1 MSVNSIIEYLL
12 TFRFLKD
19 GFMDDHPPSSRRERR
34 IAARRTLILEAAARL
49 FAEKGFHRTTTKDI
63 AEAADVSEGTL
74 YNYFENKDEM
84 LMGIMT
90 LLVDAQ
96 RVDLRLSDGL
106 PVEARRFLMAM
117 LQSQREMVEQKGAML
132 QSVLSEILVNPDL
145 RQRYY
150 EELTLPV
157 LGILTGHL
165 QARRLMGQISPVDPA
180 LVARILVGLTTGLF
194 ILEVLGDPKVTA
206 GWEEL
211 SEAISSVLFD
221 GVANRK
227 DDHDPEEPVSP

>member
-1 MSVNSIIEYLL
+1 
-12 TFRFLKD
+12 
-19 GFMDDHPPSSRRERR
+19 MDDHPPSSRRERR

-96 RVDLRLSDGL
+96 IMDHRLSDGL
-106 PVEARRFLMAM
+106 PVDARRFLTSM
-117 LQSQREMVEQKGAML
+117 LQSRREMVEQKGAML

-145 RQRYY
+145 RERYY
-150 EELTLPV
+150 QELTLPV
-157 LGILTGHL
+157 LGLLTGHL
-165 QARRLMGQISPVDPA
+165 QARSLMGQIKPVDAA
-180 LVARILVGLTTGLF
+180 LVSRILVGLITGLF

-211 SEAISSVLFD
+211 SEVITSVLFD
-221 GVANRK
+221 GVANRTN
-227 DDHDPEEPVSP
+227 DHDPEEPVST

>member
-1 MSVNSIIEYLL
+1 
-12 TFRFLKD
+12 
-19 GFMDDHPPSSRRERR
+19 MDDHPPSSRRERR
-34 IAARRTLILEAAARL
+34 VAARRTLILEAAARL

-96 RVDLRLSDGL
+96 RMDLRLTDGL
-106 PVEARRFLMAM
+106 PVDARHFLMAM
-117 LQSQREMVEQKGAML
+117 LENRREMVEQKGEML

-150 EELTLPV
+150 QQLILPV
-157 LGILTGHL
+157 LGLLTGHL
-165 QARRLMGQISPVDPA
+165 QARSQMGQIKPVDAA
-180 LVARILVGLTTGLF
+180 LVSRILVGLTTGLF
-194 ILEVLGDPKVTA
+194 VLEVLGDPKVTTE
-206 GWEEL
+206 WEEL
-211 SEAISSVLFD
+211 SEVITSILFD
-221 GVANRK
+221 GIANRTN
-227 DDHDPEEPVSP
+227 DHDPEEPVSP

>member
-1 MSVNSIIEYLL
+1 
-12 TFRFLKD
+12 
-19 GFMDDHPPSSRRERR
+19 
-34 IAARRTLILEAAARL
+34 LILEAAARL

-96 RVDLRLSDGL
+96 RMDLRLTDGL
-106 PVEARRFLMAM
+106 PVDARHFLMAM
-117 LQSQREMVEQKGAML
+117 LENRREMVEQKGEML

-150 EELTLPV
+150 QQLTLPV
-157 LGILTGHL
+157 LGLLTGHL
-165 QARRLMGQISPVDPA
+165 QARSQMGQIKPVDAA
-180 LVARILVGLTTGLF
+180 LVSRILVGLTTGLF
-194 ILEVLGDPKVTA
+194 VLEVLGDPKVTTE
-206 GWEEL
+206 WEEL
-211 SEAISSVLFD
+211 SEVITSILFD
-221 GVANRK
+221 GIANRTN
-227 DDHDPEEPVSP
+227 DHDPEEPVSP

>member
-1 MSVNSIIEYLL
+1 
-12 TFRFLKD
+12 
-19 GFMDDHPPSSRRERR
+19 
-34 IAARRTLILEAAARL
+34 LILDAAARL

-96 RVDLRLSDGL
+96 YMNLRLSDGL
-106 PVEARRFLMAM
+106 PLDARNFLTAM
-117 LQSQREMVEQKGAML
+117 LQSGREMVEQKGAML

-150 EELTLPV
+150 QELTLPV
-157 LGILTGHL
+157 IGLLTGHL
-165 QARRLMGQISPVDPA
+165 QARSQMGQIRLVDPA

-194 ILEVLGDPKVTA
+194 ILEVLGDPPVKT

-211 SEAISSVLFD
+211 SEEITSVLFD
-221 GVANRK
+221 GVANRTEN
-227 DDHDPEEPVSP
+227 HDPEEPVPS

>member
-1 MSVNSIIEYLL
+1 ME
-12 TFRFLKD
+12 
-19 GFMDDHPPSSRRERR
+19 DHPPNSRRERR
-34 IAARRTLILEAAARL
+34 AAARRTLILEAAARL

-96 RVDLRLSDGL
+96 HMNMLLSDGL
-106 PVEARRFLMAM
+106 PVDARHFLRAM
-117 LQSQREMVEQKGAML
+117 LQNRREMVEQSGEMMQA
-132 QSVLSEILVNPDL
+132 VLSEILVNPDL

-150 EELTLPV
+150 QELALPAIG
-157 LGILTGHL
+157 LLTGHL
-165 QARRLMGQISPVDPA
+165 QARSLMGQIRTVDPA
-180 LVARILVGLTTGLF
+180 LTARILVGLTTGLF
-194 ILEVLGDPKVTA
+194 ILEVLGDPPIKV

-211 SEAISSVLFD
+211 SEVITSVLFD
-221 GVANRK
+221 GVANRTIN
-227 DDHDPEEPVSP
+227 HDPEEPVSS

>member
-1 MSVNSIIEYLL
+1 
-12 TFRFLKD
+12 
-19 GFMDDHPPSSRRERR
+19 MDDHPPSSRRERR
-34 IAARRTLILEAAARL
+34 IAARRTLILDAAARL

-96 RVDLRLSDGL
+96 QMSLRLSDGL
-106 PVEARRFLMAM
+106 PVDARRFLMAM
-117 LQSQREMVEQKGAML
+117 LQSRQEMVEQKGAML

-145 RQRYY
+145 RERYY
-150 EELTLPV
+150 RELTLPV
-157 LGILTGHL
+157 LGLLTGHL
-165 QARRLMGQISPVDPA
+165 QARRVMGQIKPVDAA
-180 LVARILVGLTTGLF
+180 LVSRILVGLTTGLF
-194 ILEVLGDPKVTA
+194 ILEVLGDPMVTD

-211 SEAISSVLFD
+211 SEVITSVLFD
-221 GVANRK
+221 GVANRTN
-227 DDHDPEEPVSP
+227 DHDPEEPVST

>member
-1 MSVNSIIEYLL
+1 ML
-12 TFRFLKD
+12 
-19 GFMDDHPPSSRRERR
+19 MDDHPPSSRRERR
-34 IAARRTLILEAAARL
+34 VAARRTLILEAAARL

-96 RVDLRLSDGL
+96 RMDLRLTDGL
-106 PVEARRFLMAM
+106 PVDARHFLMAM
-117 LQSQREMVEQKGAML
+117 LENRREMVEQKGEML

-150 EELTLPV
+150 QQLTLPV
-157 LGILTGHL
+157 LGLLTGHL
-165 QARRLMGQISPVDPA
+165 QARSQMGQIKPVDAA
-180 LVARILVGLTTGLF
+180 LVSRILVGLTTGLF
-194 ILEVLGDPKVTA
+194 VLEVLGDPKVTTE
-206 GWEEL
+206 WEEL
-211 SEAISSVLFD
+211 SEVITSILFD
-221 GVANRK
+221 GIANRTN
-227 DDHDPEEPVSP
+227 DHDPEEPVSP

>member
-1 MSVNSIIEYLL
+1 
-12 TFRFLKD
+12 
-19 GFMDDHPPSSRRERR
+19 MDDHPTSSRRERR
-34 IAARRTLILEAAARL
+34 VAARRTLILEAAARL

-96 RVDLRLSDGL
+96 RMDLRLTDGL
-106 PVEARRFLMAM
+106 PVDARHFLMAM
-117 LQSQREMVEQKGAML
+117 LENRREMVEQKGEML

-150 EELTLPV
+150 QQLTLPV
-157 LGILTGHL
+157 LGLLTGHL
-165 QARRLMGQISPVDPA
+165 QARSQMGQIKPVDAA
-180 LVARILVGLTTGLF
+180 LVSRILVGLTTGLF
-194 ILEVLGDPKVTA
+194 VLEVLGDPKVTTE
-206 GWEEL
+206 WEEL
-211 SEAISSVLFD
+211 SELITSILFD
-221 GVANRK
+221 GIANRTN
-227 DDHDPEEPVSP
+227 DHDPEEPVSP

>member
-1 MSVNSIIEYLL
+1 
-12 TFRFLKD
+12 
-19 GFMDDHPPSSRRERR
+19 MDDHPPSSRRERR
-34 IAARRTLILEAAARL
+34 VAARRTLILEAAARL

-96 RVDLRLSDGL
+96 RMDLRLTDGL
-106 PVEARRFLMAM
+106 PVDARHFLMAM
-117 LQSQREMVEQKGAML
+117 LENRREMVEQKGEML

-150 EELTLPV
+150 QQLTLPV
-157 LGILTGHL
+157 LGLLTGHL
-165 QARRLMGQISPVDPA
+165 QARSQMGQIKPVDAA
-180 LVARILVGLTTGLF
+180 LVSRILVGLTTGLF
-194 ILEVLGDPKVTA
+194 VLEVLGDPKVTTE
-206 GWEEL
+206 WEEL
-211 SEAISSVLFD
+211 SEVITSILFD
-221 GVANRK
+221 GIANRTN
-227 DDHDPEEPVSP
+227 DHDPEEPVSP